1 MEPFKRFADC
11 PISQLYNDLF
21 KEAMFRFRDQ
31 ITIATPEKLGVGD
44 YMVVFEPALNKLN
57 DLLER
62 SFMFLETA
70 PLGEL
75 DKRRDQL
82 FIFINQTVRAAT
94 GSPIAA
100 QKTAA
105 DVLTVMLH
113 PYNLKEA
120 TKIAYARESALI
132 EGMLTDAYKAENLA
146 HFTTLGLKEALDQLK
161 AVQAAFRAKNEE
173 RADSRKDLLAEKTQD
188 QRKEV
193 FVIYGRMTDTIFA
206 KSVLEPSADITK
218 FMDDWNVR
226 LKEISTTYNQ
236 SQAQKKKKTDTADES
251 GTNTSGRPPS
261 EAPQA

>member
-1 MEPFKRFADC
+1 MDPFKNFNEA
-11 PISQLYNDLF
+11 PLTKIYHELF
-21 KEAMFRFRDQ
+21 KEAMFRFRDLVK
-31 ITIATPEKLGVGD
+31 IATPEKLGVGD
-44 YMVVFEPALNKLN
+44 YMVVFEPALNKFN

-62 SFMFLETA
+62 PYMFIETA
-70 PLGEL
+70 PLNEL
-75 DKRRDQL
+75 DKQRDS
-82 FIFINQTVRAAT
+82 IFSYISKTVQAAVN
-94 GSPIAA
+94 SPVAA

-105 DVLTVMLH
+105 TALSVMLQ
-113 PYNLKEA
+113 PYTSKRIIHAANA
-120 TKIAYARESALI
+120 VESGLL

-206 KSVLEPSADITK
+206 KSVLEPSVDITK